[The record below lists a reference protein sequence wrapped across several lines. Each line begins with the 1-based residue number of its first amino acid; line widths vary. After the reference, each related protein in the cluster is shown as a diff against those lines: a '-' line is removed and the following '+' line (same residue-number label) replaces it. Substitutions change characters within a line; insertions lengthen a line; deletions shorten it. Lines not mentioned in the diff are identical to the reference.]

1 MASSAFRNKS
11 LLVQTGSATAMG
23 MSAFK
28 VFFLQ
33 LSETCSKALSDRR
46 EIGGELCKI
55 HEITKCLMQHL
66 AHCAC
71 LMSGNR

>member
-1 MASSAFRNKS
+1 
-11 LLVQTGSATAMG
+11 MG